1 MKTDI
6 RDTNK
11 KYILFGAG
19 EIGKNIAEFIGKD
32 KVLCFC
38 DNCQHTEGDRVIG
51 LPIISAD
58 KLSAMLLP
66 SIEVLITTD
75 KPKNIIEIAKQ
86 LNDLNINYKY
96 YEDIARDVLS
106 KEADVYNRLNKRVG
120 FNYISDYRLDV
131 FLDRNRKVSTNGSYF
146 WQDLWAAKKIYMN
159 KPSQHYDIG
168 SRVDGFIAHL
178 LSFNQEVTSIDIRP
192 LETSIEGFDF
202 VCADATNLLA
212 IEDGRIESLSALCS
226 LEHFG
231 LGRYG
236 DEIDPEA
243 CFKCFYAIQ
252 QKMMSGGL
260 VYISVPIGKEHLE
273 FNAHRVFYP
282 QTIIEEFDQMDIVEF
297 SSCYGNMY
305 EENIDIHKYD
315 DWDKKGGERF
325 GLFMFRKK

>member
-1 MKTDI
+1 MRTYNGDS
-6 RDTNK
+6 NK

-38 DNCQHTEGDRVIG
+38 DNGQHTEGDRVIG

-58 KLSAMLLP
+58 KLLDILQP
-66 SIEVLITTD
+66 SIEVIITTD
-75 KPKNIIEIAKQ
+75 KPKNIIEITKQ

-96 YEDIARDVLS
+96 YEDISRDEIS
-106 KEADVYNRLNKRVG
+106 READVYNGLNKRTS
-120 FNYISDYRLDV
+120 FNYYPDYRLDV
-131 FLDRNRKVSTNGSYF
+131 VLDRNRDVSTNGSYF

-159 KPSQHYDIG
+159 RVQKHYDIG

-178 LSFNQEVTSIDIRP
+178 LTFNQAVTSIDIRP
-192 LETSIEGFDF
+192 LETSIDGLDF
-202 VCADATNLLA
+202 VCADATNLLT
-212 IEDGRIESLSALCS
+212 IDDGNLESLSALCS

-243 CFKCFYAIQ
+243 CFKCFKAIQ
-252 QKMMSGGL
+252 KKMKSGGL

-282 QTIIEEFDQMDIVEF
+282 QTIIEEFDQMDLVEF
-297 SSCYGNMY
+297 SSCYGNLY
-305 EENIDIHKYD
+305 EEKIDIHKYD
-315 DWDKKGGERF
+315 NWDKKGGERF